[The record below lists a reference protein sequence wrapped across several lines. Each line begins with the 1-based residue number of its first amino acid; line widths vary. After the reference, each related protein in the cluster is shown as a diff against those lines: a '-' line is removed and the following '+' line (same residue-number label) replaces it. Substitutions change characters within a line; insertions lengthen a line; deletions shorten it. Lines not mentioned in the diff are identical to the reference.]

1 MDEQRS
7 WFLEME
13 PTPSEDAIET
23 IEMIT
28 KDLEYHISL
37 DDKAMAEFQRID
49 SNFESFTCG

>member
-7 WFLEME
+7 WFLETE
-13 PTPSEDAIET
+13 LTPSEDAIET